1 MLRMKMPKKEYGLIF
16 ALILFFWLWMDFISL
31 WLSVFCTYFYFG
43 WEGTS
48 FHFAKIS
55 LVALLGVSGALIYRV
70 GFQKQDNRWG
80 VKLFLG
86 IQFLL
91 YLLLAFFRS
100 SDFFA
105 WTVVLGNVVGGLT
118 AVALFRRLRAF
129 ADHEM
134 PFYGVLLGF
143 VIYLTARIL
152 NDGLLTLFHIGGIST
167 LILFG
172 LFVPAMVFKHPD
184 LTGPVRNK
192 KAGAAVQCYAV
203 GFGLLVG
210 LCVVLLYNLSLWSSK
225 TPAEPAAIYY
235 ASFFIGT
242 IAGLM
247 LSRQLV
253 ERPVGLQFLLASAT
267 VGMGFGVYVALYV
280 PYGLLLGTI
289 AHSLGCF
296 GATAFWYIHLRRY
309 WSFAVRNSGVLPV
322 LGLIIGAIAFGVP
335 LAYFLLKADPAGF
348 WLALLIVA
356 AIMAICELRYPIAG
370 GKKPSAFWM
379 YGVCLI
385 LAVPLLPS
393 LFSLKT
399 SDNARLPNSNALE
412 LTVMTTN
419 IRYGWTD
426 DYRFEPK
433 KHLQWLQRQPADVVG
448 FQEVNKGSLYG
459 SFMDL
464 YQYYRSAFPD
474 NSVYGDAS
482 YGFGN
487 SLSTRLNSKDSRVL
501 SYRSSDMIQRS
512 FVWTLLDFNDMEI
525 EVYVTHVSHLPHPNK
540 IRQAQ
545 VAELIEWIG
554 RSKRPWILMGDFNAQ
569 PHEPEIIE
577 LLKVSNPIFT
587 QKPELLKELSH
598 ESLEPTMRID
608 YIFFSEHFELVEQ
621 KVLDNQGT
629 ADHRPVL
636 ARLKLN
642 KAVLGK

>member
-1 MLRMKMPKKEYGLIF
+1 MKMPKREYGLIF

-48 FHFAKIS
+48 FHLAKIS
-55 LVALLGVSGALIYRV
+55 LVALIAASGALIYRV

-86 IQFLL
+86 AQFLL
-91 YLLLAFFRS
+91 YLLLAFIRS
-100 SDFFA
+100 SEFFA
-105 WTVVLGNVVGGLT
+105 WTVVLGNVVSGLT

-129 ADHEM
+129 ANHEM
-134 PFYGVLLGF
+134 PFYGVLIGF
-143 VIYLTARIL
+143 VIYLTVRIL

-167 LILFG
+167 LILFS
-172 LFVPAMVFKHPD
+172 LFVLTMVLKHPD
-184 LTGPVRNK
+184 IDGPVRNK
-192 KAGAAVQCYAV
+192 KAGPAVQCYAV

-210 LCVVLLYNLSLWSSK
+210 LCIVLLYNLSLWSSK
-225 TPAEPAAIYY
+225 TPAEPAAGYY
-235 ASFFIGT
+235 GSFYVGT
-242 IAGLM
+242 FAGLM

-253 ERPVGLQFLLASAT
+253 ARPVGIQFLLAIAT
-267 VGMGFGVYVALYV
+267 VGMGFGVYVVLYV
-280 PYGLLLGTI
+280 PYALKLGII
-289 AHSLGCF
+289 AHSLACF
-296 GATAFWYIHLRRY
+296 GITTFWYIHLRRC
-309 WSFAVRNSGVLPV
+309 WFFAVRKPGILPV
-322 LGLIIGAIAFGVP
+322 PGLIIGAIAFGVP
-335 LAYFLLKADPAGF
+335 LVYFLLKADPAGF
-348 WLALLIVA
+348 WLALLLVA
-356 AIMAICELRYPIAG
+356 AIMAIIEFRYPIVG
-370 GKKPSAFWM
+370 GEKLSALWIC
-379 YGVCLI
+379 GVCLI
-385 LAVPLLPS
+385 MAAPLLPS
-393 LFSLKT
+393 LLSLKT
-399 SDNARLPNSNALE
+399 SDNARLPKPDSLE

-433 KHLQWLQRQPADVVG
+433 KHLKWLQRRPADIVG
-448 FQEVNKGSLYG
+448 YQEFNKGSLYG

-464 YQYYRSAFPD
+464 YQYYRLAIPG

-487 SLSTRLNSKDSRVL
+487 GLSTRLNIKDSRVL
-501 SYRSSDMIQRS
+501 PYRSSDMIQRS
-512 FVWTLLDFNDMEI
+512 FVWTLLDFNDVEI

-545 VAELIEWIG
+545 VAELIDWIG
-554 RSKRPWILMGDFNAQ
+554 RSRRPWILMGDFNAQ
-569 PHEPEIIE
+569 PHEPEIVE
-577 LLKVSNPIFT
+577 LLKVSNPVFT
-587 QKPELLKELSH
+587 QKPELLKALSH

-629 ADHRPVL
+629 SDHRPVL
-636 ARLKLN
+636 ARLRLN